1 MKEYYGNYLGIC
13 IDNQD
18 PEHRGRC
25 QIFIP
30 HIMPLLYENWNKE
43 GKDITLE
50 CVGNNIPSGLNSDI
64 IDKLKKVLPW
74 AEAAL
79 PVIGNS
85 TSGSYNSITGNFNQT
100 SSPESLIFN
109 QGAAAVDATG
119 KSGADFIFNS
129 EKQVDANGNLKVY
142 YMPGNDG
149 GGRFEIAGINERYHR
164 NEANALKSLI
174 DQGQYQQAEA
184 RAKAYIMQYTNTVS
198 PISNGNAGIE
208 YALRDIAFNRG
219 QGGCN
224 WVAKYAAGATPL
236 GLKTPTTEQRKI
248 ILEAQNRDPI
258 GFLNKLRAASEAYER
273 DKVGYRANFWK
284 GLTKRWN
291 DRLSNSLALAASGGS
306 APVNNPAS
314 TPDASALPPTP
325 SPFAGSD
332 GSPQASTDN
341 PFDTPVTLV
350 DTSNA
355 TAPPAGVSLDT
366 PVSLSQPTA
375 PTAQPSQPLGGIGNF
390 NWRQAIRAWGRD
402 RQPGSDGVIRS
413 PKNPKITL
421 CLRGAWNVAGYIT
434 NNLAMAGNGGVVSA
448 KNTSELI
455 ANFNSKA
462 KGYWAYAGKISSG
475 YQPQQGDF
483 INHQY
488 QPHGH
493 AQIFVD
499 GKFHAH
505 REGDAPPQS
514 YFGKRGYT
522 GSNYWRLTA
531 AGQEA
536 VKRANRC
543 NVSQLGQ
550 PFSGSIATGGSA
562 DETFGDPGTANVLN
576 PTSTITSPMDTTGLP
591 QGLFAHPAPGAMLW
605 VFFREGNPMYPVYFA
620 ASYGQAEWQSMQK
633 ASSTPLYDAQN
644 GGSEINSESHFR
656 PNNAG
661 TLMFRGSVTAG
672 KDNRAV
678 RLAHASGGYFEL
690 LPTGSVHYSPNEHV
704 SHIAGNGY
712 NYCLN
717 REEWTQGDENRVTIG
732 NQRIVVGNP
741 SQSNIDAIEQ
751 LTEKVK
757 SINQKMLEPSQQ
769 SNQAPA

>member
-13 IDNQD
+13 INNQD
-18 PEHRGRC
+18 PEHRGRV

-30 HIMPLLYENWNKE
+30 HIMPALYENWNKE

-50 CVGNNIPSGLNSDI
+50 CVGNNIPTGLSSEI
-64 IDKLKKVLPW
+64 VDKLKKILPW

-79 PVIGNS
+79 PVIGTS
-85 TSGSYNSITGNFNQT
+85 TSGSYNNLTGNFNQT
-100 SSPESLIFN
+100 SSPEGLVFN
-109 QGAAAVDATG
+109 EGTAGINAAGKTG
-119 KSGADFIFNS
+119 LDFIFNS

-142 YMPGNDG
+142 YLHADDG
-149 GGRFEIAGINERYHR
+149 GGAFEIAGINVEYHR
-164 NEANALKSLI
+164 DEANALKTLVE
-174 DQGQYQQAEA
+174 QGQYQQAEA
-184 RAKAYIMQYTNTVS
+184 RAKAYIGQYTNTVTS
-198 PISNGNAGIE
+198 ISNGNPGID
-208 YALRDIAFNRG
+208 YALRDACFNRG
-219 QGGCN
+219 LGGAS
-224 WVAKYAAGATPL
+224 WMAKYVVGLPTSQRQATA
-236 GLKTPTTEQRKI
+236 EQRKV
-248 ILEAQNRDPI
+248 ILEAQQKDPI
-258 GFLNKLRAASEAYER
+258 GFLNKFRAASEVYEK
-273 DKVGYRANFWK
+273 DVVGYRERYWK
-284 GLTKRWN
+284 GLSKRWN
-291 DRLSNSLALAASGGS
+291 DRLQNSLALAVGSGG

-314 TPDASALPPTP
+314 NPDASALPPTP
-325 SPFAGSD
+325 HPFNGTDAA
-332 GSPQASTDN
+332 PQTSTN

-350 DTSNA
+350 DANQTQA
-355 TAPPAGVSLDT
+355 GGVSLDSPT
-366 PVSLSQPTA
+366 SLSLQTPT
-375 PTAQPSQPLGGIGNF
+375 PTTQASNQPLGGITNF
-390 NWRQAIRAWGRD
+390 NWREAIRAWGRD

-413 PKNPKITL
+413 PTNPKVTL

-434 NNLAMAGNGGVVSA
+434 NNVAMAGNGGVISA

-455 ANFNSKA
+455 ANFNAKG
-462 KGYWAYAGKISSG
+462 KGYWAYAGKIDSS

-505 REGDAPPQS
+505 REGDAPPNR
-514 YFGKRGYT
+514 YFSKSSYT
-522 GSNYWRLTA
+522 GSNVWRLTA

-536 VKRANRC
+536 VRQANRC
-543 NVSQLGQ
+543 NVSLLGQ
-550 PFSGSIATGGSA
+550 PYSGPISTGGSA
-562 DETFGDPGTANVLN
+562 DDTFGDPGTTAVLN
-576 PTSTITSPMDTTGLP
+576 PTPTITTPFDTTGLP
-591 QGLFAHPAPGAMLW
+591 QGMFAHPAPGAMLW
-605 VFFREGNPMYPVYFA
+605 VFFREGNPLFPVYFA

-661 TLMFRGSVTAG
+661 TLMFRGSVTAD

-690 LPTGSVHYSPNEHV
+690 VPTGTVHYSPNEHV
-704 SHIAGNGY
+704 CHVAGNGY

-717 REEWTQGDENRVTIG
+717 REEWTQGDENRVTMG

-741 SQSNIDAIEQ
+741 SQASIDAIDQ

-757 SINQKMLEPSQQ
+757 SINQKMTENSSQQ
-769 SNQAPA
+769 TQGAATA

>member
-30 HIMPLLYENWNKE
+30 HIMPLLYENWNQE

-64 IDKLKKVLPW
+64 IDKLKKILPW

-129 EKQVDANGNLKVY
+129 EKQTDANGNLKVY

-149 GGRFEIAGINERYHR
+149 GGKYEIAGINVRYHPQK
-164 NEANALKSLI
+164 AAQLKSLI

-184 RAKAYIMQYTNTVS
+184 EAKAYIMQYTNTVA

-208 YALRDIAFNRG
+208 YALRDAAFNRG

-224 WVAKYAAGATPL
+224 WMAKFAAGVTPL
-236 GLKTPTTEQRKI
+236 SLGSATAEQRKA

-258 GFLNKLRAASEAYER
+258 GFLNKFRAASETYER
-273 DKVGYRANFWK
+273 DRVGYRANFWK

-314 TPDASALPPTP
+314 NPDAAALPPTP
-325 SPFAGSD
+325 HPFNNSD
-332 GSPQASTDN
+332 ATSQSWNDPGLAS
-341 PFDTPVTLV
+341 VTQ
-350 DTSNA
+350 
-355 TAPPAGVSLDT
+355 VSLDQPISLTGGTSPAVASAASAATALPAT
-366 PVSLSQPTA
+366 PA
-375 PTAQPSQPLGGIGNF
+375 PTTGTSGGGSGTFSWRSAVARSGLSVDSRGIARLPSGTTGCM
-390 NWRQAIRAWGRD
+390 RV
-402 RQPGSDGVIRS
+402 S
-413 PKNPKITL
+413 
-421 CLRGAWNVAGYIT
+421 WNIAGYIT
-434 NNLAMAGNGGVVSA
+434 GRSNMAGSSGVAQA
-448 KNTSELI
+448 KLWQTL
-455 ANFNSKA
+455 NSRLA
-462 KGYWAYAGKISSG
+462 SQAPGFWGYLGKFSGG
-475 YQPQQGDF
+475 YQPQQGDLVS
-483 INHQY
+483 HPY

-493 AQIFVD
+493 AQIYVD
-499 GKFHAH
+499 GRWHAH
-505 REGDAPPQS
+505 KEADGD
-514 YFGKRGYT
+514 F
-522 GSNYWRLTA
+522 SNYAGKSGGSHVWRLTP

-536 VKRANRC
+536 VRRTNVC
-543 NVSQLGQ
+543 NTQFLGQ
-550 PFSGSIATGGSA
+550 PYAGPLGPVGG
-562 DETFGDPGTANVLN
+562 TFDSENGLENGTNLVQN
-576 PTSTITSPMDTTGLP
+576 PTGTMTAPMDTTGMP
-591 QGLFAHPAPGAMLW
+591 QGLFAHPAPGALLW

-620 ASYGQAEWQSMQK
+620 ASYGASEWQAMQQ
-633 ASSTPLYDAQN
+633 ASSPPLYDAQN

-678 RLAHASGGYFEL
+678 RLAHASGAYFEL
-690 LPTGSVHYSPNEHV
+690 LPTGSVHFSPNEHV

-712 NYCLN
+712 SYCLN

-741 SQSNIDAIEQ
+741 SQANIETIDK

-757 SINQKMLEPSQQ
+757 SINQKMAEPSQG
-769 SNQAPA
+769 SSQAPA